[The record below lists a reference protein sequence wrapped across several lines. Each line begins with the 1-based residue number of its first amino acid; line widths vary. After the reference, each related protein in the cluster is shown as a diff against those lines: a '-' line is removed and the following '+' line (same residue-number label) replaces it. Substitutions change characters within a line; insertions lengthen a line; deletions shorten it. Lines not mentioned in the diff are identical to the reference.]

1 MEGCAHAQ
9 PEVAQNLPLWGL
21 LPGSEGFPRFFF
33 STEGWGDLYDVRV
46 IYLAWLLALAIRVL
60 YLAWLPEL
68 ALVMY
73 PFTAP
78 PFYFHIIYIYIY
90 VV

>member
-1 MEGCAHAQ
+1 VEGCAHAQ

-46 IYLAWLLALAIRVL
+46 IYLAWLLELAI
-60 YLAWLPEL
+60 AS
-68 ALVMY
+68 
-73 PFTAP
+73 
-78 PFYFHIIYIYIY
+78 YILHGYRN
-90 VV
+90 

>member
-1 MEGCAHAQ
+1 MATEGVEGCAHAQ

-46 IYLAWLLALAIRVL
+46 IYLAWLLELAI
-60 YLAWLPEL
+60 AS
-68 ALVMY
+68 
-73 PFTAP
+73 
-78 PFYFHIIYIYIY
+78 YILHGYRN
-90 VV
+90 